1 MLWSKVFTSEFIAY
15 LFVMAFFCV
24 LSMVRYF
31 FREIEEPENI
41 HKVQVILSSAPE
53 YDNGGEYGD
62 PELLFYNSGERKAYK
77 LEGYGIA
84 YRTLQQKE
92 IQQLRTGD
100 TLFLWISKQ
109 GGQSKT
115 IIGIELVDGTRILT
129 LDEYNSH
136 KENEWKDIWFVVLFI
151 NLVLWPITIGKW
163 IRLMKTSK
171 TARLNN

>member
-1 MLWSKVFTSEFIAY
+1 MSWSKVFTSEFIAY

-24 LSMVRYF
+24 LSLFRYC
-31 FREIEEPENI
+31 FREIEDPENI

-115 IIGIELVDGTRILT
+115 ITGIELVDGTRILT

-136 KENEWKDIWFVVLFI
+136 KKNEWKDIWFVVLFI
-151 NLVLWPITIGKW
+151 NIILLPVIIGKW
-163 IRLMKTSK
+163 IRLLKFLK
-171 TARLNN
+171 NPGLIN